1 MLHLLNLRLKKEF
14 AQSSHFVGVGFRFA
28 LPNLMG
34 VSLGVFG
41 GLLSSYLFL
50 QKPALAEVTAETAP
64 LVTATTTDSI
74 ATPTTSIVA
83 TTTSIAETPNTT
95 NPVITPPAPQPS
107 WQNSPVLQRWQ
118 RQIPNVLEDIENDSS
133 FRTRW
138 RLGYGESTQQGQVT
152 LGVEDIFL
160 GERLT
165 LSGDYQTGNLG
176 NYGAEL
182 RYYALPLGNYVNAAP
197 VLGYRQINS
206 QDLSTRGI
214 SVGGRLQVVLSRP
227 SAADLALS
235 QTWVAPGS
243 SQEVAIT
250 NLALGYAITRNLR
263 VGTQWQL
270 ESRVGKSDRRWG
282 VFLELY

>member
-1 MLHLLNLRLKKEF
+1 MLYSLNFRLT
-14 AQSSHFVGVGFRFA
+14 VGVEFRFA

-34 VSLGVFG
+34 VSLSVFS
-41 GLLSSYLFL
+41 GLVSSYLFL
-50 QKPALAEVTAETAP
+50 QKPVLAEVTAEVTAEISS
-64 LVTATTTDSI
+64 LVTTTETI
-74 ATPTTSIVA
+74 ATPTPA
-83 TTTSIAETPNTT
+83 IASTPSTINLD
-95 NPVITPPAPQPS
+95 PVIDPPSPKPS

-118 RQIPNVLEDIENDSS
+118 RQIPNVLEDIENDPS

-138 RLGYGESTQQGQVT
+138 RLGYGENNQQQQVT

-165 LSGDYQTGNLG
+165 LSGDYQTGNLS

-182 RYYALPLGNYVNAAP
+182 RYYMLPLGNYVNAAP

-206 QDLSTRGI
+206 PDLTTSGI
-214 SVGGRLQVVLSRP
+214 SVGGRLQVILSRP

-250 NLALGYAITRNLR
+250 NLALGYAITSNLR

-270 ESRVGKSDRRWG
+270 ESRGGKSDRRWG
-282 VFLELY
+282 FFLELY